1 MKRQH
6 RTPPPL
12 LAAALFALA
21 TSAQALVI
29 DFEGHSAGTIIDDE
43 YTGLSF
49 NGVNVARGN
58 ASNLATIFDTTSP
71 TGGDTDLAGPF
82 ANANLGA
89 LNPGNVLILHE
100 HPHECDGTTCSDP
113 DDEGRRPAGYFDI
126 DFGTAVTLNSIDFF
140 DIEGA
145 ENGATPNN
153 AISLFDA
160 FDVEISA
167 GTFYTP
173 HTGGD
178 NTWDRLQL
186 GVAGVKSMRIRLGGS
201 GAIDNIDY
209 IVPRDQP
216 PEVPVPATPLLLLL
230 GLGLLAGRGRAAR
243 R

>member
-1 MKRQH
+1 M
-6 RTPPPL
+6 
-12 LAAALFALA
+12 
-21 TSAQALVI
+21 
-29 DFEGHSAGTIIDDE
+29 
-43 YTGLSF
+43 
-49 NGVNVARGN
+49 
-58 ASNLATIFDTTSP
+58 
-71 TGGDTDLAGPF
+71 
-82 ANANLGA
+82 
-89 LNPGNVLILHE
+89 
-100 HPHECDGTTCSDP
+100 
-113 DDEGRRPAGYFDI
+113 
-126 DFGTAVTLNSIDFF
+126 
-140 DIEGA
+140 
-145 ENGATPNN
+145 
-153 AISLFDA
+153 
-160 FDVEISA
+160 EISA